1 MGMQVRESTIEE
13 IESKLGEMATPL
25 NKIAYLES
33 ALHESGFSFE
43 IKRFIWNE
51 LAKLYEERKMF
62 EKAGMAMANKAGV
75 EVTRN
80 DKIES
85 YLKAAE
91 FFTKSGRV
99 DEADD
104 MFIRASRD
112 GDIEDKAKIKLARK
126 NIFMVNAQDLK
137 KQGKKVSAVKFYE
150 KLIKMNLLD
159 DEKQEIKEKLI
170 DIYKATG
177 RFKDAELLEGL

>member
-13 IESKLGEMATPL
+13 IESKLDEMATPL

-33 ALHESGFSFE
+33 ALRESGFSFE

-62 EKAGMAMANKAGV
+62 EKAGKAMASKAGV

-91 FFTKSGRV
+91 FFTKAGRV

-104 MFIRASRD
+104 MFVRASRD
-112 GDIEDKAKIKLARK
+112 GDIDDKARIKLARK
-126 NIFMVNAQDLK
+126 NIFMVNAQDLEK
-137 KQGKKVSAVKFYE
+137 HGKKVSVAKFYE